1 MTAAQKFTQSHFP
14 VQPGAPLIDLTV
26 GDMLRRAAA
35 EVPDR
40 PALIEGVADASKRR
54 RWTYRDLV
62 DQSEALARAL
72 LADLNPGDHVAL
84 LAPETPEWVLFQ
96 NAAYMAGLVLVPI
109 NPAFTAREVEFVLRN
124 SNARGLIH
132 ADASRGKDLAAIV
145 AEVRPNLPALQ
156 VVINTASIGDLI
168 AGADPAR
175 ALPAVTPED
184 TIQIQYTS
192 GTTGFPKG
200 ACLYHKGV
208 INAAYLIV
216 ERAAFPEGGVWINT
230 MPMFHI
236 GGSIVSE
243 LGTFGRKGTFV
254 LMQSFDP
261 GLFLELIE
269 AERVNASLIVPT
281 MILAL
286 LNHPDSKTRDLSSF
300 NSVLSGAAAVPEALV
315 LRAMKELGV
324 QFAIMYGQTE
334 SNGPFLET
342 FTTDTVEL
350 QAQTIGRPIPHVEV
364 KVVNVETFETVPV
377 DTIGEYWVRGFNVM
391 RGYYGQ
397 PEATAAAITPDGW
410 LRTGDLGT
418 MDEDGYF
425 RITGRLKEMII
436 RGGMNLYPAEIENT
450 LFQHPGVGQVAVI
463 GLPDETWGEVVC
475 AVILAKDPDHPPSP
489 DELFAWCRKSLSPQ
503 KTPEKWIFV
512 RHYPMTATG
521 KIQKNVLQ
529 DWCREGKIAPV
540 EWQRPARDSKIA

>member
-1 MTAAQKFTQSHFP
+1 MTASQKFTMSHY
-14 VQPGAPLIDLTV
+14 QKQDTAPLMDLTV
-26 GDMLRRAAA
+26 GDMLRKVAA

-40 PALIEGVADASKRR
+40 LALIEGVADPSRRR
-54 RWTYRDLV
+54 RWTYAQLV
-62 DQSEALARAL
+62 DQSERLARAL
-72 LADLNPGDHVAL
+72 LTSLNPGDHVAL

-96 NAAYMAGLVLVPI
+96 QAAYMAGLILVPI
-109 NPAFTAREVEFVLRN
+109 NPAYTAREVEFVLRN

-132 ADASRGKDLAAIV
+132 ADASRGKDLTAIV
-145 AEVRPNLPALQ
+145 AEVRPNLPRLE
-156 VVINTASIGDLI
+156 VVINTAGIEQLI
-168 AGADPAR
+168 AGADMAR
-175 ALPAVTPED
+175 ALPDVTPED

-208 INAAYLIV
+208 INAAYLVI

-243 LGTFGRKGTFV
+243 LGTFARKGTFV
-254 LMQSFDP
+254 LMQAFDP

-281 MILAL
+281 MIVAL
-286 LNHPDSKTRDLSSF
+286 LNHPDAKTRDLSSF

-315 LRAMKELGV
+315 LRAMKDLGV

-364 KVVNVETFETVPV
+364 KVVDIDTLETVPV

-391 RGYYGQ
+391 QGYFGQ
-397 PEATAAAITPDGW
+397 AEATAAAITPDGW

-436 RGGMNLYPAEIENT
+436 RGGMNLYPAEIESVV
-450 LFQHPGVGQVAVI
+450 FEHPEVTQVAVI
-463 GLPDETWGEVVC
+463 GLPDDTWGEVVA
-475 AVILAKDPDHPPSP
+475 AVILPRDPDNPPSP
-489 DELFAWCRKSLSPQ
+489 DDLFAWCRKSLSPQ

-521 KIQKNVLQ
+521 KIQKNVLK
-529 DWCREGKIAPV
+529 DWHREGKLTPV
-540 EWQRPARDSKIA
+540 DWVRPTRDSKIA

>member
-1 MTAAQKFTQSHFP
+1 QDA
-14 VQPGAPLIDLTV
+14 APLMDLTV
-26 GDMLRRAAA
+26 GDMLRQVAA
-35 EVPDR
+35 EAPDR
-40 PALIEGVADASKRR
+40 LALIEGVADPSKRR
-54 RWTYRDLV
+54 RWTYAQLV
-62 DQSEALARAL
+62 DQSERLARAL

-96 NAAYMAGLVLVPI
+96 QAAYMAGLVLVPI
-109 NPAFTAREVEFVLRN
+109 NPAYTAREVEFVLRN
-124 SNARGLIH
+124 SQARGLIH
-132 ADASRGKDLAAIV
+132 ADSSRGKDLAAIV
-145 AEVRPNLPALQ
+145 AEVRPNLPGLE
-156 VVINTASIGDLI
+156 VVINTSSIDQLI
-168 AGADPAR
+168 AGADMSR
-175 ALPAVTPED
+175 ALPAVRPED
-184 TIQIQYTS
+184 TMQIQYTS

-208 INAAYLIV
+208 INAAYLVI

-243 LGTFGRKGTFV
+243 LGTFARKGTFV
-254 LMQSFDP
+254 LMQAFDP

-281 MILAL
+281 MIVAL
-286 LNHPDSKTRDLSSF
+286 LNHPDARTRDLSSF

-315 LRAMKELGV
+315 LRAMRDLGV

-364 KVVNVETFETVPV
+364 KVVNIETFETVPV

-391 RGYYGQ
+391 QGYFGQ

-418 MDEDGYF
+418 MDENGYF

-436 RGGMNLYPAEIENT
+436 RGGMNLYPAEIESVV
-450 LFQHPGVGQVAVI
+450 FEHPEVTQVAVI
-463 GLPDETWGEVVC
+463 GLPDDTWGEVVA
-475 AVILAKDPDHPPSP
+475 AVILAKDPENPPSP
-489 DELFAWCRKSLSPQ
+489 DDLFAWCRKNLSPQ

-529 DWCREGKIAPV
+529 EWYREGKLTPV
-540 EWQRPARDSKIA
+540 DWVRPARDSRIA